1 MYSLFFADEEQQ
13 DRFYLHGPGV
23 IPPVGGAFRQ
33 PRPDQLAGGLV
44 EEVLTL
50 ECKNGDIRG
59 LITWLEQRLAQARVG
74 IPPLHLWIQADQS
87 GAPVGAKVLDGAVE
101 LLGGGT
107 LDRQHGYQGLRLR
120 LARANWLTEL
130 VAPVPLQ
137 NANGSNNTLG
147 LNLSNHTDGDAGHV
161 NYCDVVGSEIR
172 GSQPLPVRITLDVG
186 AGSVRRLEKIVVSG
200 GADLWEAG
208 GSFDHVLEG
217 EAASAGAG
225 CTGTSSISSLNTS
238 AGAYQNFQWSA
249 VVETPVCRWTIDT
262 ARLNWLKGRGL
273 RPVARFHTPPA
284 ANIRWRWKILPAGGS
299 EILDQS
305 TPAVLDASSR
315 LQVLPA
321 FFPPLQTNLAPF
333 TAFVLEGWLECS
345 SAGTKQ
351 IDLDFIHLF
360 PLENF
365 AYFQPV
371 SGLDEEHS
379 LVMDW
384 PGGVFYTVDSATG
397 NKSITHLVS
406 GAPMIIYPGRNHRI
420 YLLYETNSGFLIADT
435 AQLRLTAG
443 ARWIEP

>member
-1 MYSLFFADEEQQ
+1 MYSLFFADEAQQ
-13 DRFYLHGPGV
+13 DRFYLHGPGAV
-23 IPPVGGAFRQ
+23 PPVRGTFRQ
-33 PRPDQLAGGLV
+33 PRLDQLAGGLV

-59 LITWLEQRLAQARVG
+59 LVTWLEQRLAQAG
-74 IPPLHLWIQADQS
+74 AGKQSLYLWIQADQG
-87 GAPVGAKVLDGAVE
+87 GAPVGAKVLDGTVE

-107 LDRQHGYQGLRLR
+107 LDRQHGYQGLCLC
-120 LARANWLTEL
+120 LVRADWLTEMP
-130 VAPVPLQ
+130 APVPLQ

-147 LNLSNHTDGDAGHV
+147 LILSNHTDGDAGHV
-161 NYCDVVGSEIR
+161 NYCDVLGSEIR
-172 GSQPLPVRITLDVG
+172 GSQPLPVHLTLDVG
-186 AGSVRRLEKIVVSG
+186 SQPVRRLGKIVISG
-200 GADLWEAG
+200 GADLWGAS

-217 EAASAGAG
+217 EAASGGAG
-225 CTGTSSISSLNTS
+225 CTGMSSISNLTASG
-238 AGAYQNFQWSA
+238 GAYQNFQWSA

-273 RPVARFHTPPA
+273 RPVARFHTPPP
-284 ANIRWRWKILPAGGS
+284 ANTRWRWKILSAAGV

-305 TPAVLDASSR
+305 TSAVLDAASR

-333 TAFVLEGWLECS
+333 TAFVLEGWLECP
-345 SAGTKQ
+345 SAGTKA

-371 SGLDEEHS
+371 SGLDENHG

-384 PGGVFYTVDSATG
+384 PSGELYTADSATG

-406 GAPMIIYPGRNHRI
+406 GAPMILHPGRNHRI
-420 YLLYETNSGFLIADT
+420 YLLYETNTGFLTSDT
-435 AQLRLTAG
+435 AQLRMTAG
-443 ARWIEP
+443 ARWINP